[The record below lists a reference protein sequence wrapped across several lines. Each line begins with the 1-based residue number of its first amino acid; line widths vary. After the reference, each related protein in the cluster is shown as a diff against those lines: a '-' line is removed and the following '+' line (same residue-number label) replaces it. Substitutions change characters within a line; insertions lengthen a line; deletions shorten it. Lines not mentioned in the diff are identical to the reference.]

1 MTFYNKE
8 ILLRKEFNYP
18 PFSNIVSI
26 TIYGENRNKV
36 IVVSKNIYNAL
47 IKEMSINGL
56 NNIIENVIGPNPAPL
71 ERIKNNF
78 RFQILIKSPDEYM
91 KKLKEIIEWVC
102 IINRDELD
110 LTKIKLNIDINPNSI
125 L

>member
-1 MTFYNKE
+1 
-8 ILLRKEFNYP
+8 
-18 PFSNIVSI
+18 
-26 TIYGENRNKV
+26 
-36 IVVSKNIYNAL
+36 
-47 IKEMSINGL
+47 MSINGL

-78 RFQILIKSPDEYM
+78 RFQILIKSSDEYM